1 MTRPTLSPQRRRAL
15 QLLGVT
21 AFDWALASRYAKA
34 QSPAVPGPEQLRI
47 GYQKSAVN
55 LVILKQQGVLEKRF
69 PGTRV
74 SWLEFPAGPQLL
86 EALSVGSLE
95 FGLTGDSPPVFAQAA
110 GKDLLYVGAEPPKPD
125 SSALLVLKDSPLR
138 TLPDLKGRRIA
149 VQKGSSAHY
158 LLVKAV
164 ERAGLQWADIQ
175 PVYLAPADARAAFE
189 RKSVDAWA
197 IWDPFYAA
205 TELAIQPRVLATGRG
220 GPVHPIFARCV
231 AMPKGQALG
240 AKRSWGAA
248 PARLGNAADGSLAS
262 QPGGKAAPA
271 PLLVVALLAK
281 APGLG
286 VVTRLDWRGGDSLR
300 TGKNWVNRPL
310 ASSNNSFYL
319 AARPFV
325 QAHPQVLRVLFDE
338 LSRADR
344 LAQEA
349 RKDAIK
355 LIADFSG
362 LDAGVVSLF
371 IQRRP
376 SSPVDV
382 PGPTTVADQQRVADA
397 FFKLGLIPKP
407 VNVADIVW
415 RPATRS

>member
-21 AFDWALASRYAKA
+21 AFHWTLASRYAQA

-138 TLPDLKGRRIA
+138 TLADLKGRRIA

-220 GPVHPIFARCV
+220 
-231 AMPKGQALG
+231 
-240 AKRSWGAA
+240 
-248 PARLGNAADGSLAS
+248 
-262 QPGGKAAPA
+262 
-271 PLLVVALLAK
+271 
-281 APGLG
+281 
-286 VVTRLDWRGGDSLR
+286 
-300 TGKNWVNRPL
+300 L

-325 QAHPQVLRVLFDE
+325 HAHPQVLRVLFDE

-382 PGPTTVADQQRVADA
+382 LGPTTVADQQRVADA

-415 RPATRS
+415 RPVARS